1 MRFRL
6 NARLD
11 WLSQSLALFNFKVGT
26 HRIPCLRSWATDQGP
41 MDQVEL
47 PCMDR
52 VEVGSMG

>member
-6 NARLD
+6 NARLE
-11 WLSQSLALFNFKVGT
+11 WLSMALFNFQVGT

>member
-11 WLSQSLALFNFKVGT
+11 WLSQSLALLKVQVGT